1 MRYRHHHRLVYLM
14 ILLLGVCSVQ
24 LAGEEKPAQTVIQ
37 TLPESRGGQDVL
49 GSRLALPLK
58 FDRWL
63 PPAAK
68 DNDKGKGKDNDAGKP
83 AKAPRATLYRWWTNG
98 CPFCEETLPAIEALR
113 KTYGDDGLRVVA
125 VYHPKPPREVSDEQI
140 RKYADG
146 LGYHGDIA
154 VDTNWSVLKE
164 AYLSKNDRRATS
176 ISLLVD
182 ADGVIRFVHPGTEY
196 FPSKKAEES
205 QQNADYELLT
215 KAIRALLPKAQ

>member
-1 MRYRHHHRLVYLM
+1 M
-14 ILLLGVCSVQ
+14 CATQ
-24 LAGEEKPAQTVIQ
+24 LPGEAKPSQPAIQ

-49 GSRLALPLK
+49 GSRLLSPLK

-68 DNDKGKGKDNDAGKP
+68 DDGDKPLKP
-83 AKAPRATLYRWWTNG
+83 PRATLYRWWTNG
-98 CPFCEETLPAIEALR
+98 CAFCEKSLPAIETLR

-140 RKYADG
+140 QKFAEA

-164 AYLSKNDRRATS
+164 AYLSKGDRRATS

-182 ADGVIRFVHPGTEY
+182 AAGVIRFVHPGTEY
-196 FPSKKAEES
+196 FPSKKAEEA
-205 QQNADYELLT
+205 QQNGDYELLK
-215 KAIRALLPKAQ
+215 KAIGALLVKER